1 MQLYSCMYIL
11 NYLVTCLPQRMK
23 QRCMQA
29 KSILLRGLAWLGL
42 PPRLD
47 VHGWVR
53 VRDESTIYVYTH
65 IHIFKC
71 NIYGHTTLR
80 NSTRVTIQMYGY
92 T

>member
-1 MQLYSCMYIL
+1 MLTSTYEAEMHASQVHSVERL
-11 NYLVTCLPQRMK
+11 
-23 QRCMQA
+23 
-29 KSILLRGLAWLGL
+29 GLAWLGL

-53 VRDESTIYVYTH
+53 VRDESKVYVYTH